1 MVMVMMM
8 MMMAMVMMVMVIVV
22 MGDGDDNGDDGD
34 GDGDGDDGDGD
45 RDVMAMVIMVIT
57 MMVMAV
63 AMAMAV
69 MMVMAMVM
77 MVMIVMAMMVG
88 DDCDDNGDDD
98 NGGQGPEFTQNV
110 HAIVRR
116 IAHKMQSKIKKL
128 LTPGRYHQASTFWGL
143 MMWPVLSLSLRRLH
157 QDPPARGKH
166 LNCTMDNYCEI
177 CSAQASMS
185 NGLVTKTPRPP

>member
-1 MVMVMMM
+1 MGDGDGDDGD
-8 MMMAMVMMVMVIVV
+8 
-22 MGDGDDNGDDGD
+22 GDGDDNGD
-34 GDGDGDDGDGD
+34 DGDGDDGDGD

-63 AMAMAV
+63 AMAA

-77 MVMIVMAMMVG
+77 MVMIVLAMMVG
-88 DDCDDNGDDD
+88 DDCDENGDDD

-128 LTPGRYHQASTFWGL
+128 LTPGRYHQASTFGGL
-143 MMWPVLSLSLRRLH
+143 MLWPVLSLSLR
-157 QDPPARGKH
+157 
-166 LNCTMDNYCEI
+166 
-177 CSAQASMS
+177 
-185 NGLVTKTPRPP
+185 